1 MVQAE
6 VPAGGVGTPS
16 AATPKGMLLLPPS
29 SDATRS
35 PSLKISI
42 RVIFTAHPGAL
53 SACGCRKR
61 YRRSPPKTP
70 AGMCANFG
78 GTNLITSFRMSSH
91 LCLAAAIPDRSE
103 PLQPSQQE
111 RGMYMSVRL
120 PAWRPAQPECVC
132 FLGLLSA
139 FILSFPSAGW
149 KRLWIQDDQ
158 SASKR
163 PKQLAGLAQNLSS
176 VANTP
181 EIVKSTDVSLV
192 CACN

>member
-1 MVQAE
+1 
-6 VPAGGVGTPS
+6 
-16 AATPKGMLLLPPS
+16 
-29 SDATRS
+29 
-35 PSLKISI
+35 
-42 RVIFTAHPGAL
+42 
-53 SACGCRKR
+53 
-61 YRRSPPKTP
+61 
-70 AGMCANFG
+70 
-78 GTNLITSFRMSSH
+78 
-91 LCLAAAIPDRSE
+91 
-103 PLQPSQQE
+103 
-111 RGMYMSVRL
+111 MYMSVRL

-139 FILSFPSAGW
+139 FILFFPSAGW